1 LKLDIQE
8 LCFRKW
14 QGTGLSK
21 ASLSS
26 EQKLPKL
33 RCVSI
38 TPELQQRMIEAAK
51 KGFNS
56 DAGQA
61 GTG

>member
-1 LKLDIQE
+1 MA
-8 LCFRKW
+8 
-14 QGTGLSK
+14 GTGLSK